1 MKVIREVNRY
11 SKEEKLKIL
20 KEIESGKLS
29 LKEAA
34 RRYSMSPSGIV
45 YWKIN
50 FGMRRPYGKR
60 ERARYGELLPV
71 GDDNARRIRELE
83 YQLGELKLKVADLYL
98 ENDLL
103 KKLGTYV
110 QTKRKHD
117 SSIVTPE
124 NLPQFLDA
132 RKS

>member
-1 MKVIREVNRY
+1 MKEIREINKY

-34 RRYSMSPSGIV
+34 RRYSMTPSGIS
-45 YWKIN
+45 YWKIH

-60 ERARYGELLPV
+60 ERARYADLLPA
-71 GDDNARRIRELE
+71 GSIDSHRIRDLE

-103 KKLGTYV
+103 KKLSSFV
-110 QTKRKHD
+110 QTKRKQD
-117 SSIVTPE
+117 SSIVSPE
-124 NLPQFLDA
+124 NLPQFLNA